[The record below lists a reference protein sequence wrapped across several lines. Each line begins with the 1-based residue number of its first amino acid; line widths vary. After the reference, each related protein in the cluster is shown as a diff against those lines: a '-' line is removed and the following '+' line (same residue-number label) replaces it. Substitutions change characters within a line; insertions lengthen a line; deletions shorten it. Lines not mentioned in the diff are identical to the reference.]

1 MNIFQLETFL
11 KIAETKNFTTAGNI
25 LGYAQS
31 TVTAQIKGLEDE
43 LGCLLFERLGKS
55 IVLTPEGQK
64 LCGYAQ
70 KMLQLKREIFLEV
83 PPSKE
88 PSGVIKLGVSESLC
102 YDILPK
108 ILLKYRKKYPK
119 VDIQISFINHDSFPQ
134 MLKNG
139 ALDLAWTLNPLVQE
153 EGLSLLQ
160 KKREELC
167 FFASPKHPLAQK
179 KSISEADL
187 KDVPLLLTGHNCN
200 FRHMLLED
208 LKRARITPRVALE
221 TSSKEVLKQFA
232 INQLGVAFMPEMAAH
247 AEVKAKKLKRL
258 LWKGQDFEIYSQLV
272 VCKDKRI
279 GAPIEA
285 FEKMMVEEVTS

>member
-88 PSGVIKLGVSESLC
+88 PAGVIKLGVSESMC
-102 YDILPK
+102 YDLLPR

-119 VDIQISFINHDSFPQ
+119 VDIQISFINHDTFPQ
-134 MLKNG
+134 ALKNG
-139 ALDLAWTLNPLVQE
+139 ALDLVYTLNPIIDE
-153 EGLSLLQ
+153 EGLSLLH
-160 KKREELC
+160 KKRETLS

-179 KSISEADL
+179 KSICEADL

-208 LKRARITPRVALE
+208 LKRNGIAPRVALE

-232 INQLGVAFMPEMAAH
+232 INQLGVAFMPEMAAR
-247 AEVKAKKLKRL
+247 AELKAGKLKRL
-258 LWKGQDFEIYSQLV
+258 LWKGQDFEVYSQLI

-285 FEKMMVEEVTS
+285 FEKMLVEE